1 MSKNETLEFRQLVY
15 DIESRTPKKEQIKA
29 LCKEKQDLFTYLCN
43 LEGDEFKKALNEWR
57 ND

>member
-1 MSKNETLEFRQLVY
+1 MSNETLAFWRQVWE
-15 DIESRTPKKEQIKA
+15 IEKRPMKREKVKI

-43 LEGDEFKKALNEWR
+43 LSGDDFKKALNEWR